1 CLTRPPAAGE
11 LARLERLYQE
21 QLEIYRRDPAAAKQ
35 VAKGMAGDA
44 AEAAALTMVA
54 NVLLNLDEMLTKE

>member
-1 CLTRPPAAGE
+1 LTRGPSTTE

-21 QLEIYRRDPAAAKQ
+21 QLEIYRRDPAAAKL
-35 VAKGMAGDA
+35 VAKGMAGDT